1 MTSYKVS
8 SMSKGCPIPA
18 LSCGPVVMDM
28 GVSTNTR
35 LRLCK
40 YFPGYNFVR
49 VRIDESRIE
58 DRASIVR
65 VYGPLESTRPKS
77 RYFAFEQIEK
87 PRQVDI

>member
-18 LSCGPVVMDM
+18 LSGGPVVMDM

-40 YFPGYNFVR
+40 FFPGYNFVR
-49 VRIDESRIE
+49 VRIDDSRIE
-58 DRASIVR
+58 DRESIVR
-65 VYGPLESTRPKS
+65 VFGPLESTRPKS
-77 RYFAFEQIEK
+77 RYFAFEPMRK
-87 PRQVDI
+87 PMEADP

>member
-8 SMSKGCPIPA
+8 SISKGCPIPA
-18 LSCGPVVMDM
+18 LAGGPVVMDM

-40 YFPGYNFVR
+40 SFPGYNFVR
-49 VRIDESRIE
+49 VRMDDPCIY
-58 DRASIVR
+58 DRERIVR

-87 PRQVDI
+87 PRQVDT